1 MHGPMRGPAQHPA
14 QTLATTSAARP
25 RAPPAAAASLPRRQ
39 GHQHGRVLLGSRM
52 MRVCASGFVHTATM
66 PPHHVSRLH
75 EPVGSPARTEQASR
89 ACRRGRT
96 PLTETAQP
104 ASVLNLNLLLGL
116 QQHSTPHKP
125 QHATARSLLPSSER
139 RMPPPAPVAELRA
152 RGAGG
157 SRAGSAP
164 VLQSFHVK
172 FAGRRGD
179 AGPGPHRCWSPST
192 TSCPSPPSRS
202 ATSSCPGRRRAYA
215 WPWPRPSARPS
226 PSRTPSRSP
235 SRTPSLPPAATIS
248 RSTVSCRARLCCACR
263 LAGRS

>member
-75 EPVGSPARTEQASR
+75 EPVGSRARTEQASR

-157 SRAGSAP
+157 
-164 VLQSFHVK
+164 
-172 FAGRRGD
+172 
-179 AGPGPHRCWSPST
+179 AGPGPHRCCNPST
-192 TSCPSPPSRS
+192 SLCGEAGGCGAGAAPVLESFHDFLPES
-202 ATSSCPGRRRAYA
+202 AQPLCDQLLS
-215 WPWPRPSARPS
+215 RPS
-226 PSRTPSRSP
+226 PC
-235 SRTPSLPPAATIS
+235 I
-248 RSTVSCRARLCCACR
+248 R
-263 LAGRS
+263 LALAAPFGSPEPQPDPQPEPQPDPQPAPSSNN

>member
-1 MHGPMRGPAQHPA
+1 MRGPAQHPA

-75 EPVGSPARTEQASR
+75 EPVGSRARTEQASR

-125 QHATARSLLPSSER
+125 QHATARPSCRAQSAACHRPPLLLSSER
-139 RMPPPAPVAELRA
+139 GE
-152 RGAGG
+152 RGG
-157 SRAGSAP
+157 
-164 VLQSFHVK
+164 
-172 FAGRRGD
+172 
-179 AGPGPHRCWSPST
+179 AGPGPHRCCNPST
-192 TSCPSPPSRS
+192 SNLRGGGEMR
-202 ATSSCPGRRRAYA
+202 GRGRTGAGVLPRLLARVRPAALRPALVQAVAVHALGLGRAL
-215 WPWPRPSARPS
+215 RLARAPAG
-226 PSRTPSRSP
+226 
-235 SRTPSLPPAATIS
+235 PPAGAP
-248 RSTVSCRARLCCACR
+248 AGPPACPQQQQ
-263 LAGRS
+263 LVAAP

>member
-75 EPVGSPARTEQASR
+75 EPVGSRARTEQASR

-125 QHATARSLLPSSER
+125 QHATARPSCRAQSAACHRPPLLLSSER
-139 RMPPPAPVAELRA
+139 GGRGEPGRVRTGAAILPRQICGEAGGC
-152 RGAGG
+152 GAG
-157 SRAGSAP
+157 AAP
-164 VLQSFHVK
+164 VLESFHD
-172 FAGRRGD
+172 FL
-179 AGPGPHRCWSPST
+179 PE
-192 TSCPSPPSRS
+192 S
-202 ATSSCPGRRRAYA
+202 AQPLCDQLLS
-215 WPWPRPSARPS
+215 RPS
-226 PSRTPSRSP
+226 P
-235 SRTPSLPPAATIS
+235 
-248 RSTVSCRARLCCACR
+248 CMR
-263 LAGRS
+263 LALAAPFGSPEPQPDPQPEPQPDPQPAPSSNN